1 MTTKSRSET
10 VDLPVH
16 LIPAYIVMLWD
27 KGFMVKDIALVV
39 ERHHNTVRNH
49 LRKAGRIGSYDRP
62 GRPTDAEIAKLG
74 VMNKGLRLPNRLR
87 LAVRA
92 RCDGPRTKR
101 G

>member
-1 MTTKSRSET
+1 MTKSRSEG
-10 VDLPVH
+10 VDLPAH
-16 LIPAYIVMLWD
+16 LVPAYIVMLWD
-27 KGFMVKDIALVV
+27 KGFVVSDIALVV

-49 LRKAGRIGSYDRP
+49 LKKAGRIGSYDRP
-62 GRPTDAEIAKLG
+62 GRPTDAEISKLR
-74 VMNKGLRLPNRLR
+74 VINKGLRLPNRLR